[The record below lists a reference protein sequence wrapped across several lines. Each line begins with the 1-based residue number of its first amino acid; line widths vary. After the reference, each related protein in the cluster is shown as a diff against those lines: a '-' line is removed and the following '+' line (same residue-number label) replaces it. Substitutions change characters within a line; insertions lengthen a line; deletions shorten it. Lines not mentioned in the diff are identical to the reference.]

1 MFLNTDSFNSDISKW
16 DVSKPP
22 DVRGMLQRADA
33 FDQPPWCTLAWWS
46 NQRDVRHKMRGI
58 DTSATFQNRNNLP
71 FCCNPGEYLA
81 NITTLHCKRCPAGE
95 FRGNISASATCYKC
109 PLGFIGEYSAV
120 KCSRCVQTGTY
131 SNKERTQCQTCAVGT
146 YMVQRNDDREY
157 ECSPCQPGH
166 YQDQPGQTSCLLCPA
181 GQYGHNT
188 KTFCQSC
195 DVGQY
200 GHDQKCTK
208 CKAPN
213 TFVDYRGATTC
224 TSCPRGKR
232 PNTARTG
239 CIMPPWGACK
249 IGEYLNNKNKNESQW
264 QCVVCPDGADCETND
279 PLPTWSSLR
288 HKKHYWSVPGSTD
301 MNGPFMRCPGLTTCG
316 SSTRNT
322 TTRNCSA
329 GNTGVLCA
337 VCMPNYF
344 QTSSCQCVHCKEN
357 ARQTLENVILPFS
370 LLVLLAIAL
379 YTKRKKIKEL
389 RRKYSNTLRDMLRII
404 TISFSYAQINSSLPQ
419 VLTVPFPTGY
429 LTFLDKL
436 DFVNLDIMGMV
447 GIGCMENVDF
457 RWRVA
462 MVSLVVPLSVLF
474 LYLCRQKELDENASK
489 VLNGLFDSV
498 DVNGSGH
505 IDADEFQTLLVEMN
519 QPETT
524 VDQRIVQMKELGAV
538 GNDRH
543 DVLLPRAAFIDA
555 AENKKLETV
564 LGTHWVRRVA
574 ANQARSERWSN
585 TLVLLFL
592 MHAPVSQ
599 RLFYYFSCNAV
610 GEKKYLVQDYS
621 IACGENKHSEFAPF
635 VVFMLLFF
643 TFGLPL
649 VVSGLLFAKRKSLY
663 NPKVHAMMGFLY
675 ARFKV
680 GSEFWEIHEV
690 VRKCLLMGFLIFLP
704 PTSRSAI
711 AILICV
717 VCCCTLNF
725 FQPHRNKL
733 VLFVSQLSFF
743 NDDV

>member
-1 MFLNTDSFNSDISKW
+1 
-16 DVSKPP
+16 
-22 DVRGMLQRADA
+22 
-33 FDQPPWCTLAWWS
+33 
-46 NQRDVRHKMRGI
+46 
-58 DTSATFQNRNNLP
+58 
-71 FCCNPGEYLA
+71 
-81 NITTLHCKRCPAGE
+81 
-95 FRGNISASATCYKC
+95 
-109 PLGFIGEYSAV
+109 
-120 KCSRCVQTGTY
+120 
-131 SNKERTQCQTCAVGT
+131 
-146 YMVQRNDDREY
+146 
-157 ECSPCQPGH
+157 
-166 YQDQPGQTSCLLCPA
+166 
-181 GQYGHNT
+181 
-188 KTFCQSC
+188 
-195 DVGQY
+195 
-200 GHDQKCTK
+200 
-208 CKAPN
+208 
-213 TFVDYRGATTC
+213 
-224 TSCPRGKR
+224 
-232 PNTARTG
+232 
-239 CIMPPWGACK
+239 
-249 IGEYLNNKNKNESQW
+249 
-264 QCVVCPDGADCETND
+264 
-279 PLPTWSSLR
+279 
-288 HKKHYWSVPGSTD
+288 
-301 MNGPFMRCPGLTTCG
+301 
-316 SSTRNT
+316 
-322 TTRNCSA
+322 
-329 GNTGVLCA
+329 
-337 VCMPNYF
+337 MPNYF
-344 QTSSCQCVHCKEN
+344 QTNSGQCVHCKEN
-357 ARQTLENVILPFS
+357 ARQTLENLILPFS

-379 YTKRKKIKEL
+379 YTKRKRIKEL
-389 RRKYSNTLRDMLRII
+389 RRKYGNTLRDMLRII

-462 MVSLVVPLSVLF
+462 MVSGVVPLSVLF

-489 VLNGLFDSV
+489 VVNGLFDSV

-733 VLFVSQLSFF
+733 VLFVSQLSFLMTTF
-743 NDDV
+743 KYVCVVFLRLNDLKQEDAAVMGGIMVMLDVVFLIASFVACVLILVLLRQVSANIQKNPEKGILLSNVHETEQKIKRYNSITRVPSKLLPHKTWRTKQVEKIQQMHSDHRNSFVELVLQNQISASTRLEKRLERRLSKRKNNNNADKTNGLSAPRAVVPIVRQANDPHYYYQKQMKKLAHRILRLRTKKNDKLISCFQHLPPIDQVKVLDQQSLASVLGKLKVADELCERMAKDVITETGRTDSMVTLEEFVGWAQSK